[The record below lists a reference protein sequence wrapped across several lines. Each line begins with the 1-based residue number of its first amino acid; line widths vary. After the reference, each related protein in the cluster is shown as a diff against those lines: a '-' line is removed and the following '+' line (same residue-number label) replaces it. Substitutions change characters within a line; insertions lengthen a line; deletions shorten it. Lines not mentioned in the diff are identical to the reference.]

1 MIDNSLNKQRGYRT
15 AFKATSLFGG
25 VQLITIVISVLK
37 SKLIAVWLGTTG
49 FGIMGLFNSSI
60 ALLSSITNL
69 GLQNS
74 AVREIAAAS
83 AESNLF
89 KFSALVKAINRWVL
103 LTGLLGALVTIALAP
118 WLSRWVFASDK
129 FVFSFALLSIIVLL
143 TGIYTNHYALLQGT
157 RKLRAMALA
166 NVYGASIGF
175 LCSVPMFYFFRE
187 DGIVYA
193 LILSTISITIVS
205 YSYAKQVK
213 TVTISQTLKE
223 SFVIG
228 LPTVKLGFLMA
239 LSSISVYLV
248 QFIVKT
254 FITQYGS
261 LEDAGLYEAGWAIN
275 AQYLGLVFTAMSKD
289 YYPRLSQ
296 LSSDN
301 IKMMNA
307 VNQQGEIA
315 ILILA
320 PMIIALVV
328 FLPFVINLL
337 YSSDFLDIIPMTKWL
352 LVGSMLK
359 AGSWAISYVFL
370 AKGAGKIYLF
380 NEMGIKCITLPSYL
394 LGYAFGGLL
403 GIGYAFVFCYF
414 CYFIWVAVVA
424 FKRYNIIYSSVF
436 LKVLLFTCFFL
447 FFYAISEVYYPT
459 ALVRYLVGCT
469 VLFIISI
476 YSFGELK
483 KRLIS

>member
-193 LILSTISITIVS
+193 LIL
-205 YSYAKQVK
+205 
-213 TVTISQTLKE
+213 
-223 SFVIG
+223 
-228 LPTVKLGFLMA
+228 
-239 LSSISVYLV
+239 
-248 QFIVKT
+248 
-254 FITQYGS
+254 
-261 LEDAGLYEAGWAIN
+261 
-275 AQYLGLVFTAMSKD
+275 
-289 YYPRLSQ
+289 
-296 LSSDN
+296 
-301 IKMMNA
+301 
-307 VNQQGEIA
+307 
-315 ILILA
+315 
-320 PMIIALVV
+320 
-328 FLPFVINLL
+328 
-337 YSSDFLDIIPMTKWL
+337 
-352 LVGSMLK
+352 
-359 AGSWAISYVFL
+359 
-370 AKGAGKIYLF
+370 
-380 NEMGIKCITLPSYL
+380 
-394 LGYAFGGLL
+394 
-403 GIGYAFVFCYF
+403 
-414 CYFIWVAVVA
+414 
-424 FKRYNIIYSSVF
+424 
-436 LKVLLFTCFFL
+436 
-447 FFYAISEVYYPT
+447 
-459 ALVRYLVGCT
+459 
-469 VLFIISI
+469 
-476 YSFGELK
+476 
-483 KRLIS
+483 

>member
-1 MIDNSLNKQRGYRT
+1 MNSELNEQRGYRT

-25 VQLITIVISVLK
+25 VQLITIIIGVLK
-37 SKLIAVWLGTTG
+37 SKLVAVWLGTTG

-74 AVREIAAAS
+74 AVREIATVS
-83 AESNLF
+83 AESDLL
-89 KFSALVKAINRWVL
+89 KFSKLVKAINRWVL
-103 LTGLLGALVTIALAP
+103 LTGLLGALVTIALSP
-118 WLSRWVFASDK
+118 WLSRWILASDN
-129 FVFSFALLSIIVLL
+129 FVFSFALLSIAVFF

-187 DGIVYA
+187 EGIAYA
-193 LILSTISITIVS
+193 LILSIISITIVS
-205 YSYAKQVK
+205 NFYVRQVK
-213 TVTISQTLKE
+213 IVKVNQTFKE
-223 SFVIG
+223 SFKIG
-228 LPTVKLGFLMA
+228 LPTVKLGLMMA
-239 LSSISVYLV
+239 LSGIAISLV
-248 QFIVKT
+248 QFIIKT
-254 FITQYGS
+254 FITQFGS

-275 AQYLGLVFTAMSKD
+275 VQYLGLVFAAMAKD

-296 LSSDN
+296 VSGDN
-301 IKMMNA
+301 QKMMCA

-320 PMIIALVV
+320 PMIIVMVV

-337 YSSDFLDIIPMTKWL
+337 YSGDFIDIIPMTKWL

-359 AGSWAISYVFL
+359 AGSWAVSYVFL
-370 AKGAGKIYLF
+370 AKGNGKMFLF
-380 NEMGIKCITLPSYL
+380 NELGIKCITLPSYL
-394 LGYAFGGLL
+394 LGYTWGGLL
-403 GIGYAFVFCYF
+403 GIGYAFVFCYLS
-414 CYFIWVAVVA
+414 YFVWVAIVA
-424 FKRYNIIYSSVF
+424 FKQYRIVYSSAF
-436 LKVLLFTCFFL
+436 LKVLSFTCFFL
-447 FFYAISEVYYPT
+447 FFYAVSEMYYPT
-459 ALVRYLVGCT
+459 DFLRYLVGCT
-469 VLFIISI
+469 VFFIISI
-476 YSFGELK
+476 YSFLELK